1 MAPCPGTGAGVPNAS
16 AGWPQC
22 MGLTASA
29 ILSNRSADL
38 LPGLTAAVSFSFADI
53 LLKVVFLDGVD
64 ALSLATLRGV
74 VVVAFF
80 MIWLRVGSP
89 ARQHTRRERMIALG
103 IGLLFSV
110 TMFGLLQAIAL
121 LPVSIAILAYFV
133 YPLLTGLAG
142 AATGVD
148 RVGWRA
154 LAAAGAAFI
163 GLAMMLGFHLE
174 ALAPIG
180 LACAFIA
187 AIARVV
193 TLLLTRA
200 YLNRADARLTT
211 WYSMVPSTVVYLLA
225 VAVVRSWTIPAT
237 TIGWGAFLGVT
248 VTTTLSTLLIYIS
261 TARIGPFRTALLM
274 NLEPLLT
281 TLFSILLLGETLTM
295 AQAAGAALMIAS
307 LVAFQVMRTR

>member
-1 MAPCPGTGAGVPNAS
+1 MSVTAPAVLPNR
-16 AGWPQC
+16 
-22 MGLTASA
+22 T
-29 ILSNRSADL
+29 ADL
-38 LPGLTAAVSFSFADI
+38 LPGVTAAVSFSVADI
-53 LLKVVFLDGVD
+53 LLKVVFTSGMD
-64 ALSLATLRGV
+64 ALSLAALRGV

-80 MIWLRVGSP
+80 MVWLRVGP
-89 ARQHTRRERMIALG
+89 PTRQHTPRERLIALG
-103 IGLLFSV
+103 IGMLFSV
-110 TMFGLLQAIAL
+110 TMFGLLQSIAL

-154 LAAAGAAFI
+154 LAAAAAAFI
-163 GLAMMLGFHLE
+163 GLGMMLGFHLE
-174 ALAPIG
+174 ALAPLG

-211 WYSMVPSTVVYLLA
+211 WYSMVPSTAVYLIALGFVGSWHVPNS
-225 VAVVRSWTIPAT
+225 VA
-237 TIGWGAFLGVT
+237 GWAAFVGVT

-261 TARIGPFRTALLM
+261 TARIGPFRTALIM

-281 TLFSILLLGETLTM
+281 TLFSILLLGETLTL
-295 AQAAGAALMIAS
+295 AQGAGAALMIAS
-307 LVAFQVMRTR
+307 LVAFQVTRTR

>member
-1 MAPCPGTGAGVPNAS
+1 MSLAAPKAVV
-16 AGWPQC
+16 
-22 MGLTASA
+22 
-29 ILSNRSADL
+29 SNRFADL
-38 LPGLTAAVSFSFADI
+38 IPGLTAAVSFSLADI
-53 LLKVVFLDGVD
+53 LLKVVFLDGMD

-80 MIWLRVGSP
+80 IVWLRVRPP
-89 ARQHTRRERMIALG
+89 ARRHAPRERMIALG

-154 LAAAGAAFI
+154 FAAAAAAFT

-211 WYSMVPSTVVYLLA
+211 WYSMVPSTAVYLVA
-225 VAVVRSWTIPAT
+225 VAVLRTWTLPAT
-237 TIGWGAFLGVT
+237 AIGWGAFLGVT
-248 VTTTLSTLLIYIS
+248 ITTTLSTLLIYIS
-261 TARIGPFRTALLM
+261 TARVGPFRTALLM

-281 TLFSILLLGETLTM
+281 SLFSILLLGETLTM

-307 LVAFQVMRTR
+307 LAAFQAVRTR

>member
-1 MAPCPGTGAGVPNAS
+1 MSVTVPAIAPT
-16 AGWPQC
+16 
-22 MGLTASA
+22 
-29 ILSNRSADL
+29 RFADL
-38 LPGLTAAVSFSFADI
+38 MPGLTAAVSFSVADI
-53 LLKVVFLDGVD
+53 LLKVVLSGGMDV
-64 ALSLATLRGV
+64 LSLATLRGV
-74 VVVAFF
+74 LVVAFF
-80 MIWLRVGSP
+80 MLWLRVGPPS
-89 ARQHTRRERMIALG
+89 RRHTRPERLIALG
-103 IGLLFSV
+103 VGMLFAV
-110 TMFGLLQAIAL
+110 TMFGLLQAVAL

-154 LAAAGAAFI
+154 LAAAAAAFI
-163 GLAMMLGFHLE
+163 GLGMMLGFHLE
-174 ALAPIG
+174 SLAPLG
-180 LACAFIA
+180 LACAFVA

-211 WYSMVPSTVVYLLA
+211 WYSMVPSTAMYLIALGF
-225 VAVVRSWTIPAT
+225 VGSWHVPDSVG
-237 TIGWGAFLGVT
+237 GWGAFLGVT

-281 TLFSILLLGETLTM
+281 TLFSMALLGETLTQ
-295 AQAAGAALMIAS
+295 AQGAGAALMIAS
-307 LVAFQVMRTR
+307 LVAFQLVRRR

>member
-1 MAPCPGTGAGVPNAS
+1 MSGTTAQAVVPARPS
-16 AGWPQC
+16 
-22 MGLTASA
+22 
-29 ILSNRSADL
+29 DL
-38 LPGLTAAVSFSFADI
+38 LYGVTAAVSFSVADI
-53 LLKVVFLDGVD
+53 LLKVVFISGMD
-64 ALSLATLRGV
+64 ALSLAGLRGV
-74 VVVAFF
+74 VVVLFF
-80 MIWLRVGSP
+80 MVWLRVGP
-89 ARQHTRRERMIALG
+89 PPRRHTSRERLIALG
-103 IGLLFSV
+103 IGLLFSI
-110 TMFGLLQAIAL
+110 TMFGLLQSIAL

-154 LAAAGAAFI
+154 LATAFAAFV
-163 GLAMMLGFHLE
+163 GLGLMLGFHLE
-174 ALAPIG
+174 SLAPIG

-211 WYSMVPSTVVYLLA
+211 WYSMVPSTGVYIA
-225 VAVVRSWTIPAT
+225 AIAVVGHFSMPNSVA
-237 TIGWGAFLGVT
+237 GWGAFLGVT

-261 TARIGPFRTALLM
+261 TARIGPFRTALIM

-281 TLFSILLLGETLTM
+281 TLFSMLLLGETLTAM
-295 AQAAGAALMIAS
+295 QGAGAALMIAS
-307 LVAFQVMRTR
+307 LIAFQLVRTR

>member
-1 MAPCPGTGAGVPNAS
+1 MPNAS
-16 AGWPQC
+16 QR
-22 MGLTASA
+22 MSLTTPAV
-29 ILSNRSADL
+29 LSSRSADL
-38 LPGLTAAVSFSFADI
+38 VPGLTAAVSFSFADI
-53 LLKVVFLDGVD
+53 LLKVVFIDGMD

-74 VVVAFF
+74 VVVVFF
-80 MIWLRVGSP
+80 MVWLRVGLP
-89 ARQHTRRERMIALG
+89 ARRHTRRERMIALG

-154 LAAAGAAFI
+154 LAAAAAAFI

-193 TLLLTRA
+193 TLLLTRT

-211 WYSMVPSTVVYLLA
+211 WYSMVPSTAVYLVA

-295 AQAAGAALMIAS
+295 AQTAGAALMIAS
-307 LVAFQVMRTR
+307 LVTFQVTRAR

>member
-1 MAPCPGTGAGVPNAS
+1 MSVATPTGQS
-16 AGWPQC
+16 
-22 MGLTASA
+22 
-29 ILSNRSADL
+29 IRSADL
-38 LPGLTAAVSFSFADI
+38 VPGLTAAVSFSIADI
-53 LLKVVFLDGVD
+53 LLKLVFIDGMD

-80 MIWLRVGSP
+80 IIWLRVRVP
-89 ARQHTRRERMIALG
+89 ARQHTRRERIIALG

-142 AATGVD
+142 AATGID
-148 RVGWRA
+148 RVGLRA
-154 LAAAGAAFI
+154 FAAAAAAFI

-180 LACAFIA
+180 LACAFISA
-187 AIARVV
+187 VARVV

-211 WYSMVPSTVVYLLA
+211 WYSMVPSTAIYLLA
-225 VAVVRSWTIPAT
+225 VAVVRSWTVPSTA
-237 TIGWGAFLGVT
+237 IGWGAFLGVT

-281 TLFSILLLGETLTM
+281 TLFSILLLGETLAM
-295 AQAAGAALMIAS
+295 AQIVGAALMIAS
-307 LVAFQVMRTR
+307 LVAFQLMRTR

>member
-1 MAPCPGTGAGVPNAS
+1 
-16 AGWPQC
+16 
-22 MGLTASA
+22 
-29 ILSNRSADL
+29 
-38 LPGLTAAVSFSFADI
+38 
-53 LLKVVFLDGVD
+53 
-64 ALSLATLRGV
+64 
-74 VVVAFF
+74 
-80 MIWLRVGSP
+80 
-89 ARQHTRRERMIALG
+89 MIALG

-154 LAAAGAAFI
+154 LAAAAAAFI

-193 TLLLTRA
+193 TLLLTRT

-211 WYSMVPSTVVYLLA
+211 WYSMVPSTAVYLVA

-295 AQAAGAALMIAS
+295 AQTAGAALMIAS
-307 LVAFQVMRTR
+307 LVTFQVTRAR

>member
-1 MAPCPGTGAGVPNAS
+1 MVPPPQGQAPRCQTMSVTAPS
-16 AGWPQC
+16 AVAANN
-22 MGLTASA
+22 T
-29 ILSNRSADL
+29 ADL
-38 LPGLTAAVSFSFADI
+38 LPGITAAVSFSVADI
-53 LLKVVFLDGVD
+53 LLKVVLSTGMD

-80 MIWLRVGSP
+80 LLWFCLVPP
-89 ARQHTRRERMIALG
+89 ARRHTPRERIIALG
-103 IGLLFSV
+103 IGVLFSV
-110 TMFGLLQAIAL
+110 TMFGLLQSIAL

-133 YPLLTGLAG
+133 YPLLTGLVG

-163 GLAMMLGFHLE
+163 GLGLMLGFHLE
-174 ALAPIG
+174 ALAPLGI
-180 LACAFIA
+180 ACAFIA
-187 AIARVV
+187 AVARVI

-200 YLNRADARLTT
+200 YLNKADARLTT
-211 WYSMVPSTVVYLLA
+211 WYSMVPSTAVYL
-225 VAVVRSWTIPAT
+225 VAVDLVGSWHVPDSAA
-237 TIGWGAFLGVT
+237 GWAAFLGVT

-261 TARIGPFRTALLM
+261 TARIGPFRTALVM

-295 AQAAGAALMIAS
+295 AQVAGALLMIAS
-307 LVAFQVMRTR
+307 LAAFQTLRTR

>member
-1 MAPCPGTGAGVPNAS
+1 
-16 AGWPQC
+16 
-22 MGLTASA
+22 
-29 ILSNRSADL
+29 
-38 LPGLTAAVSFSFADI
+38 
-53 LLKVVFLDGVD
+53 
-64 ALSLATLRGV
+64 
-74 VVVAFF
+74 
-80 MIWLRVGSP
+80 
-89 ARQHTRRERMIALG
+89 
-103 IGLLFSV
+103 
-110 TMFGLLQAIAL
+110 MFGLLQAIAL

-154 LAAAGAAFI
+154 LAAAATAFI

-200 YLNRADARLTT
+200 YLNRADPRLTT
-211 WYSMVPSTVVYLLA
+211 WYSMVPSTAVYLVA

-237 TIGWGAFLGVT
+237 MIGWAPSL
-248 VTTTLSTLLIYIS
+248 
-261 TARIGPFRTALLM
+261 AL
-274 NLEPLLT
+274 PL
-281 TLFSILLLGETLTM
+281 
-295 AQAAGAALMIAS
+295 
-307 LVAFQVMRTR
+307 RPHCRRC